1 MSAKAFTNEQKE
13 SLKLMGQRLGPVHDW
28 LRVHHRQIVQTN
40 KAVRA
45 TLDRAGPATVPQV
58 AEATG
63 LDTQKVFWTIAAMR
77 KYGQVR
83 EAGENGDYP
92 LYELVEVEE
101 QSR

>member
-1 MSAKAFTNEQKE
+1 MSVKVLTNEQKE
-13 SLKLMGQRLGPVHDW
+13 SLKLMGQRLGPVPDW
-28 LRVHHRQIVQTN
+28 LRLHHKEIIQTN

-45 TLDRAGPATVPQV
+45 ELERIGPATVPQV

-63 LDTQKVFWTIAAMR
+63 LAPQKVFWTIAAMR